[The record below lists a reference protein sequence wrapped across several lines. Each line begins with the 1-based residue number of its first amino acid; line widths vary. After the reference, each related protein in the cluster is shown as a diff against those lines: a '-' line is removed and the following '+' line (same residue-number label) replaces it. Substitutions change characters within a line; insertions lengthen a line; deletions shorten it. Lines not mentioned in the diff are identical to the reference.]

1 MTHDPND
8 DTPDDEIPEYYTVH
22 PDLLA
27 SANQTFDERE
37 YLDAL
42 REIEATGGR
51 TLESFIAEV
60 EAAARG
66 S

>member
-1 MTHDPND
+1 MP
-8 DTPDDEIPEYYTVH
+8 

-27 SANQTFDERE
+27 WARQTFDVRE
-37 YLDAL
+37 YLDGV
-42 REIEATGGR
+42 RDIRATGGK

-60 EAAARG
+60 EAAACG

>member
-1 MTHDPND
+1 MAPDPAD
-8 DTPDDEIPEYYTVH
+8 KPPVPDFVLYPVH

-27 SANQTFDERE
+27 WAKQTFDERE
-37 YLDAL
+37 FMDGV
-42 REIEATGGR
+42 REIEETGGR